1 MWELR
6 QYLTNPN
13 FVTESLLLHERENK
27 GYEEAKAK
35 YAVLQ
40 GNTRT
45 TFDTCSERRDGVSP
59 AFDTFP
65 RRV

>member
-27 GYEEAKAK
+27 GYEEAKAQ

-45 TFDTCSERRDGVSP
+45 TLEPCSERREQFSP
-59 AFDTFP
+59 ALYADP